1 VAGFRFG
8 IALMAT
14 ITAIEVQKRRTD
26 RVNIDL
32 DGEFAFSLAAV
43 VAAGLKVGLCLEA
56 ERIATLQAADADES
70 AYQRA
75 LRLLRMRDRSESE
88 LRTHLQRRK
97 TPEDVVERTLA
108 RLRQRRHTDD
118 RRFTR
123 SWVQNRTDF
132 RPRGRRALAWELQ
145 RKGISSEI
153 VQSELAKIDEAALAH
168 QAGLKKARQ
177 LTAADWQEF
186 RKKVSAHLARR
197 GFPTSIIAP
206 TVSALWTEIRSGQ
219 ASSQQ
224 EETED
229 TT

>member
-1 VAGFRFG
+1 
-8 IALMAT
+8 MAT
-14 ITAIEVQKRRTD
+14 ITAIQVQKRRPE

-32 DGEFAFSLAAV
+32 DGDFAFSLAAV
-43 VAAGLKVGLCLEA
+43 VAAGLKVGVCLEA
-56 ERIATLQAADADES
+56 GQIATLQAADADES

-75 LRLLRMRDRSESE
+75 LRLLRLRDRSESE

-97 TPEDVVERTLA
+97 TPQDVVERTLA
-108 RLRQRRHTDD
+108 RLRQRRHADD
-118 RRFTR
+118 TRFAR

-153 VQSELAKIDEAALAH
+153 VQSALAKIDEAALAH

-177 LTAADWQEF
+177 LMAADWQEF
-186 RKKVSAHLARR
+186 RKKVSAYLARR
-197 GFPTSIIAP
+197 GFPTSMIAP
-206 TVSALWTEIRSGQ
+206 TVSALWTEIHSGQ

-224 EETED
+224 EKTED